1 MLDCRLVAGS
11 GSALQI
17 TRAAQD
23 QDQDQDYANRRGAKR
38 GNRRI
43 SMKKCAGSQ
52 RARNQAARESRELH
66 WFQLLRPWRQWRA
79 QLGIS
84 QAAPPSTVLYTT

>member
-1 MLDCRLVAGS
+1 MTGS

-17 TRAAQD
+17 TRAAQDQD

-43 SMKKCAGSQ
+43 PENMRRKRKE
-52 RARNQAARESRELH
+52 RATRRLGTRESRELH
-66 WFQLLRPWRQWRA
+66 WFQLLRPWRQSRA

-84 QAAPPSTVLYTT
+84 QAAPPSTVL